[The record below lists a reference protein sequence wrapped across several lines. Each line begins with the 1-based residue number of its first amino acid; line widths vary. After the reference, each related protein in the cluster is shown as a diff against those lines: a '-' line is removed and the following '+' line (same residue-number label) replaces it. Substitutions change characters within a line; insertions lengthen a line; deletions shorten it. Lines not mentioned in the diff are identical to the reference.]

1 MEYQIAIP
9 SYNRIELLK
18 KATLPMLE
26 KYGCDARRITIF
38 VANNEQ
44 YKIYKEALNSKY
56 KIVVG
61 ELGLLQV
68 KRFYHNYYDLGTR
81 LFNVQDDIHNLKQK
95 NKNKLEDYDGTID
108 ELVELGFSTAEK
120 FGAEMWGINP
130 TGNAMFM
137 KDQITIGLRFIY
149 GAIYGDYA
157 GNPSVVDE
165 HIMELTSGEDWENT
179 ISAFLRTGSLA
190 RIEWIAPVSK
200 LFAKGG
206 VEDYLR
212 SIGTDRTSDIETHFE
227 AIAAYYPDL
236 ARTYR
241 KAGDVLNLRLKSLT
255 SIKIPRQLHDD
266 FRSSVL

>member
-1 MEYQIAIP
+1 MDYQVAIP
-9 SYNRIELLK
+9 SYNRIDLLQ

-26 KYGCDARRITIF
+26 KYDCDPRRVTIF
-38 VANNEQ
+38 VANEAQ
-44 YKIYKEALNSKY
+44 YKIYREALGNKY
-56 KIVVG
+56 AIVVG

-68 KRFYHNYYDLGTR
+68 KRFYHQYYDAGTR

-95 NKNKLEDYDGTID
+95 NGNALEDFTGTID
-108 ELVELGFSTAEK
+108 ELVELGFTTAEK
-120 FGAEMWGINP
+120 FGAEMWGLNP

-137 KDQITIGLRFIY
+137 KDHITIGLRFIY

-157 GNPSVVDE
+157 GNPSVVNE

-206 VEDYLR
+206 VDDYLR
-212 SIGTDRTSDIETHFE
+212 SIGTDRTSDIEAHFE
-227 AIAAYYPDL
+227 AITAYYPDL

-241 KAGDVLNLRLKSLT
+241 KAGNVLNLRLKSLT
-255 SIKIPRQLHDD
+255 STKIPRQ
-266 FRSSVL
+266 